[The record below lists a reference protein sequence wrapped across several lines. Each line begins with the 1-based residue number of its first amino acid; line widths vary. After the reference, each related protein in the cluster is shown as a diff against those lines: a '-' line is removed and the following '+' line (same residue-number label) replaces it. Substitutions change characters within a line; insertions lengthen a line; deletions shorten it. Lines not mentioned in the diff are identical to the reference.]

1 MMKTTSSIVVVLLV
15 LCLFLPSAARCA
27 DEEIWW
33 ESARE
38 EADKEGYKLINT
50 RELAE
55 ILDSDSTAII
65 VDVRADYEFMA
76 GHIPDAE
83 NMEFDLGDRMGLSDE
98 KRAAFTELIGG
109 DKQRRVIIYCRSFR

>member
-1 MMKTTSSIVVVLLV
+1 MMNTTSSIVVALLA

-38 EADKEGYKLINT
+38 EADKEGYRLINT

-76 GHIPDAE
+76 GHVPDAE

-98 KRAAFTELIGG
+98 KRTAFTELIGG

>member
-1 MMKTTSSIVVVLLV
+1 MMKTTSSIVVVFLA
-15 LCLFLPSAARCA
+15 LCLVFPTAARCS

-33 ESARE
+33 DSARE
-38 EADKEGYKLINT
+38 EAEQEGYRLINT
-50 RELAE
+50 KELAE

-83 NMEFDLGDRMGLSDE
+83 NLEFDLGDRMRLSDE
-98 KRAAFTELIGG
+98 KRAAFTELVGS
-109 DKQRRVIIYCRSFR
+109 DKQRRLILYCRSFR